1 MIKIKVNELYGGYD
15 VLNVISMG
23 RGRKRRESVVASGF
37 RDINKAVNYA
47 RLYAYDTK
55 LLKKYDFTKTQK
67 ERLSQI
73 KDMVYQAYCDW
84 IGFVENVIND
94 SMGLSG
100 LLQRIDSNMAVQ
112 DIVNCYI

>member
-1 MIKIKVNELYGGYD
+1 
-15 VLNVISMG
+15 
-23 RGRKRRESVVASGF
+23 
-37 RDINKAVNYA
+37 
-47 RLYAYDTK
+47 
-55 LLKKYDFTKTQK
+55 
-67 ERLSQI
+67 
-73 KDMVYQAYCDW
+73 MVYQAYCDW